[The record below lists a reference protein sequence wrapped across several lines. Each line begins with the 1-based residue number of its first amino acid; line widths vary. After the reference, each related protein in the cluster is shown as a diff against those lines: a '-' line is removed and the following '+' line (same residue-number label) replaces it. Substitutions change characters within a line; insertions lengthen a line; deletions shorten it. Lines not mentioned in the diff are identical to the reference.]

1 MDEFKEKIRNLLAR
15 ATNGPWKLRTTSLC
29 DAACAEIDGGAEAD
43 EWGCFARVAI
53 YVDGEY
59 SSEGAANA
67 ELLWRAREFAEL
79 IVNDVAH
86 ERRIQDLL
94 DANNAYLER
103 ARVAEAANV
112 RLQAQA
118 GAWAEQTK
126 GIRDELLAILD
137 NVTKLQQAK
146 HRAELDLA
154 TALQE
159 NLHLHAKYSSKSD
172 VPICET
178 TVERLVNRFLTWE
191 LPDGYQADL
200 CAFERNYP
208 YPRSGTNILDA
219 GQAKLMIE
227 HVFAEEIGSPEEIK
241 ELGEKFTILFEDPF
255 LTFAAI
261 ERAARALC
269 PIDPDGTREMIFDRI
284 WYRPG
289 LPHWQSHI
297 AQARAV
303 LNAAAN
309 RGGVL
314 A

>member
-137 NVTKLQQAK
+137 DVTKLQQAK
-146 HRAELDLA
+146 HRAELNLA

-172 VPICET
+172 APICET
-178 TVERLVNRFLTWE
+178 T
-191 LPDGYQADL
+191 
-200 CAFERNYP
+200 
-208 YPRSGTNILDA
+208 
-219 GQAKLMIE
+219 
-227 HVFAEEIGSPEEIK
+227 EEIK